1 MFGYSV
7 TAVAAGDARNDGY
20 CDAADYDDDA
30 VDDFQ
35 KAVLQYEVSLYFDVW
50 QLNHLL
56 NHLEVVC
63 WS

>member
-1 MFGYSV
+1 MFGYLV
-7 TAVAAGDARNDGY
+7 TADGARNDGY
-20 CDAADYDDDA
+20 CDAADFDDDGC
-30 VDDFQ
+30 FQ
-35 KAVLQYEVSLYFDVW
+35 KAVLQYEVSVDFDVW

>member
-7 TAVAAGDARNDGY
+7 TAVAADDARNDGY

-35 KAVLQYEVSLYFDVW
+35 KAVLQYEVSLYFDV
-50 QLNHLL
+50 
-56 NHLEVVC
+56 
-63 WS
+63 